1 MSRIQQILDKAER
14 DGYSRQLRGVDPVAP
29 SAPHSYPGEPG
40 PVAAGLVPSR
50 LVSGAFLSPALI
62 TADARDTVAVEQYR
76 ALRTRVQANG
86 TNPARV
92 LLVTSPNTGDGKTI
106 TASNLALAMA
116 QEQKR
121 RICLVEADFRRPCLQ
136 ELFGLPDGPGL
147 GEVLAGEVELRDALI
162 ELEEHQLTV
171 LPAGRVPARP
181 SDQLGTINMRRTVD
195 LLRTHHD
202 RVVIDAPAVTPL
214 ADVNILSALVDGVLL
229 VVRAGVTSKPA
240 IREAIAAL
248 DRAKLLG
255 LVLNEST

>member
-1 MSRIQQILDKAER
+1 M
-14 DGYSRQLRGVDPVAP
+14 
-29 SAPHSYPGEPG
+29 
-40 PVAAGLVPSR
+40 
-50 LVSGAFLSPALI
+50 
-62 TADARDTVAVEQYR
+62 
-76 ALRTRVQANG
+76 
-86 TNPARV
+86 
-92 LLVTSPNTGDGKTI
+92 
-106 TASNLALAMA
+106 
-116 QEQKR
+116 
-121 RICLVEADFRRPCLQ
+121 
-136 ELFGLPDGPGL
+136 
-147 GEVLAGEVELRDALI
+147 LAGEVELRDALI